1 MLRMAVLDYLREGDE
16 PQEYRGKCQ
25 DLANTFRSR
34 FTDCMILADYTR
46 PQEFVIE
53 ALCFHLN
60 GEYVTSRDAKS
71 SVWVLCGLVSRLAI
85 RMGYNQQL
93 SSASKLTLFQVIG
106 LSVQR

>member
-1 MLRMAVLDYLREGDE
+1 MLRIAVLDYLREGDE

-25 DLANTFRSR
+25 DLARTFRSR

-46 PQEFVIE
+46 PQDFVIE

-85 RMGYNQQL
+85 RMGYNQQ
-93 SSASKLTLFQVIG
+93 SQPVSRLTPFQVMTLG
-106 LSVQR
+106 VQM